1 MKACNGPQGMKHRLN
16 PEIRQESVVSA
27 HRIAKNVS
35 SSSITDEYSN
45 VRFAPFSQNSQAELK
60 MSPASVLGLKL
71 QKSVE
76 DAYELFRK
84 TASLQVKTETLEE
97 FLEKLASKQRSLRK
111 LV

>member
-16 PEIRQESVVSA
+16 PEIRQKSVASA

-60 MSPASVLGLKL
+60 MSPASVLRLKL
-71 QKSVE
+71 QNSVD

-84 TASLQVKTETLEE
+84 AASLQIYSILKRTNLNN
-97 FLEKLASKQRSLRK
+97 K
-111 LV
+111 